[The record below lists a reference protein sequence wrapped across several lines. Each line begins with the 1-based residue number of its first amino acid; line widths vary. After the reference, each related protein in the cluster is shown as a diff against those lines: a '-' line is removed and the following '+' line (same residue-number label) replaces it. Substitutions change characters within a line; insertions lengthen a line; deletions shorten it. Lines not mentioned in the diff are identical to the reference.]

1 MKNSIKSKVKREP
14 SQKYFNTYIGISL
27 TRRIRMTQ
35 PITSTALAKRII
47 NREEVFIVDV
57 RNETA
62 FEDWQI
68 EGENVNTINVPYVN
82 LIDSLSPLTEQLN
95 KHQEMIVV
103 CAKGFSS
110 FKVGDML
117 TDAGFTQVYS
127 LKGGMKAWGEHLEPV
142 KVGGLKDGGSIY
154 QFVRLG
160 KGCLSY
166 LIESDG
172 EAAVVDASR
181 MIDVYKTFAE
191 KHNLHIKHVL
201 DTHLHA
207 DHISGGRQLADKTG
221 GTYYM
226 PEKDAQEVTFN
237 YKALQENDDILV
249 GNTSIQI

>member
-95 KHQEMIVV
+95 KHQEKIVV
-103 CAKGFSS
+103 CAICFYS
-110 FKVGDML
+110 FEIGDVL
-117 TDAGFTQVYS
+117 SGAGFTLGYS
-127 LKGGMKAWGEHLEPV
+127 LEGGMKAWSEHVEPV
-142 KVGGLKDGGSIY
+142 KISDLISGGSIY
-154 QFVRLG
+154 QLVRLG
-160 KGCLSY
+160 KGCVSY
-166 LIESDG
+166 LIASNGD
-172 EAAVVDASR
+172 AAVVDASR
-181 MIDVYKTFAE
+181 MTDVYK
-191 KHNLHIKHVL
+191 
-201 DTHLHA
+201 
-207 DHISGGRQLADKTG
+207 
-221 GTYYM
+221 
-226 PEKDAQEVTFN
+226 
-237 YKALQENDDILV
+237 
-249 GNTSIQI
+249 